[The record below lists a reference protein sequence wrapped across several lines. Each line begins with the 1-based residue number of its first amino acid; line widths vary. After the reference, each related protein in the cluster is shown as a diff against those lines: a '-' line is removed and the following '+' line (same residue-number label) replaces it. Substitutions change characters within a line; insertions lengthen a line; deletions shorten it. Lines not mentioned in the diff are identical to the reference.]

1 MAGNSN
7 NKKKPRKSSAEKF
20 LEDNTEY
27 YGFQVL
33 PSKLRSSSFENSTI
47 SVSAAQ
53 TGNSNISRNFLDYL
67 HPPPSK
73 LKKQSRNGQWGS
85 NPRPRALKTVTG
97 SSDTEADTD
106 AEMGAGCT
114 SVSKKTQKYSIIF

>member
-1 MAGNSN
+1 M
-7 NKKKPRKSSAEKF
+7 
-20 LEDNTEY
+20 
-27 YGFQVL
+27 
-33 PSKLRSSSFENSTI
+33 
-47 SVSAAQ
+47 
-53 TGNSNISRNFLDYL
+53 DYL
-67 HPPPSK
+67 HPPSK

-114 SVSKKTQKYSIIF
+114 SVSKKTQKYSIIFLSKTYLLHTILKIQYIIT